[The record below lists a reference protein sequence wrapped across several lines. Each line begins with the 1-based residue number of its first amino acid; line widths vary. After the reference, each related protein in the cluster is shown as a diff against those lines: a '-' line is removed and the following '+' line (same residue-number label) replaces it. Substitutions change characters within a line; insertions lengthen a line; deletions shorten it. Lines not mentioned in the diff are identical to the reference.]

1 MLGTFT
7 SLCCGVK
14 IVYNY
19 GHWSIACRLGMNVE
33 GGRGGEAKEEGKW
46 LRNLVQSSP
55 NSFPE
60 YNF

>member
-1 MLGTFT
+1 
-7 SLCCGVK
+7 
-14 IVYNY
+14 
-19 GHWSIACRLGMNVE
+19 MNVKGG
-33 GGRGGEAKEEGKW
+33 GGRGGGGGEAKEEGKW

>member
-1 MLGTFT
+1 MWRGGEEGE
-7 SLCCGVK
+7 GV
-14 IVYNY
+14 
-19 GHWSIACRLGMNVE
+19 
-33 GGRGGEAKEEGKW
+33 GEAKEEGKW